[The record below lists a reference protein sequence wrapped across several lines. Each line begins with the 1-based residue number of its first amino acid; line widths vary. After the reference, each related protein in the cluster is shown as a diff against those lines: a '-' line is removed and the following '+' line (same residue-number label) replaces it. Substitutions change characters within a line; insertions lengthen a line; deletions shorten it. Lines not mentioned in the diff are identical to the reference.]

1 MNTDDEVKG
10 LPKYLYYGQDE
21 RVEELNDRIYTRDP
35 KVPLEVNYTP
45 RSVSTKYSRFPI
57 VKGQSPNRQTQSVF
71 VQGHKDRF
79 GNLGSLR
86 AETPKAR
93 SACVSRLWQSPNR
106 QTQSVFTP
114 STIKPNY
121 LPTHNVEKQF
131 VTGRGP
137 VSGYFANIDKENT
150 LRNQY
155 FALQR
160 DIGQSTFIPS
170 TNSDLYKNYIVS
182 RPSDQPFPKLFENY
196 KFDPSVHPNIANN
209 PAVGSNLF
217 FNDTRAQLR
226 GNGL

>member
-1 MNTDDEVKG
+1 MNTDEVKG

-21 RVEELNDRIYTRDP
+21 RVEELNERIYTRVP

-45 RSVSTKYSRFPI
+45 RSVSTKYSRFSI
-57 VKGQSPNRQTQSVF
+57 VQRQS
-71 VQGHKDRF
+71 
-79 GNLGSLR
+79 
-86 AETPKAR
+86 
-93 SACVSRLWQSPNR
+93 
-106 QTQSVFTP
+106 P

-121 LPTHNVEKQF
+121 LPAYSVEKQF
-131 VTGRGP
+131 VPGRGP

-182 RPSDQPFPKLFENY
+182 RPSNQPFPKLFENY

-226 GNGL
+226 GDGL